1 MMVMSMS
8 FNGKIRRFD
17 ERAMGYLPKLRRAW
31 LTPIMVVLT
40 YSGSGM
46 VWLSLTILFIAL
58 VKMNVRFTAEPV
70 VLLSAMLGAFFSLIS
85 GQVLKAVFR
94 RRRPW
99 KVIPNHVIL
108 IKKPL
113 DSSMPST
120 HASTAF
126 ALAFGLTLQGHPL
139 APFIWPWSL
148 MVIFSRYYLG
158 VHFPSDLAAGSLWG
172 LVFGIFNY
180 GRIVEWVLGIL

>member
-1 MMVMSMS
+1 MS
-8 FNGKIRRFD
+8 FGKDIRRFD
-17 ERAMGYLPKLRRAW
+17 EKAMEFLPRVRRKW
-31 LTPIMVVLT
+31 LTPIMVALT
-40 YSGSGM
+40 YSGSGI
-46 VWLSLTILFIAL
+46 VWFGCTILFIVL
-58 VKMNVRFTAEPV
+58 VKTNVRFVDEPV
-70 VLLSAMLGAFFSLIS
+70 ILLSAMLGAFFSLIS

-94 RRRPW
+94 RPRPW

-126 ALAFGLTLQGHPL
+126 ALAVGLSLQGHPL
-139 APFIWPWSL
+139 ALFIWPWAL

-172 LVFGIFNY
+172 LVFGIFHY
-180 GRIVEWVLGIL
+180 ERVVEWVLGIL